1 VNIFFLK
8 VEQNTIKFER
18 VRITRLCI
26 TLKILKNW
34 QTWVIRDFGDKGTV
48 FNEEA
53 CPFSH
58 SEPVPGKKHEI
69 STVVFNLRIKVKC
82 RDSTYQIVDQHRKEQ
97 Q

>member
-1 VNIFFLK
+1 MNIFFLK

-58 SEPVPGKKHEI
+58 SEPVPPIHSDNAI
-69 STVVFNLRIKVKC
+69 LSL
-82 RDSTYQIVDQHRKEQ
+82 QITTGLNY
-97 Q
+97 